1 MNLFDFFKFFSLAH
15 SEIAE
20 NGADKV
26 LSSEEENPSVHKTY
40 VNFPTSRK
48 SALNVPLYAISI
60 LFSFFCRGL
69 QMCRNFLT
77 TCTTLGT
84 RGKKLQADAALCGR
98 IAKNG
103 ADAKPCLSDVY
114 KSGTR
119 ARRRQADATLCGRS
133 MVEMLG
139 VLAIIGVLSV
149 GAISGYS
156 KAMMKYKLNKQTEQ
170 LNTLTAAIIQYRHEF
185 QNITTF
191 SNLNS
196 FFIKL
201 GLIPENMDKGDTN
214 YLYDVFNNRINIT
227 SNGLQNDGTLS
238 SIGINYVIDTS
249 AAFEVCQNIYQTAQG
264 FADDLF
270 RIVVVKSVEN
280 VGTSYSNSFYG
291 KKYCN
296 TNRKCLAKVSIAD
309 IHEACQFC
317 KESKSCG
324 IWFSV
329 YINS

>member
-1 MNLFDFFKFFSLAH
+1 MNLFDFFSFSSLAH

-26 LSSEEENPSVHKTY
+26 LSSGKENSSVHKTY

-48 SALNVPLYAISI
+48 SALDVPLYAISF

-69 QMCRNFLT
+69 QMYCNFLT

-119 ARRRQADATLCGRS
+119 ARRRQVDAALCGRS

-156 KAMMKYKLNKQTEQ
+156 KAMLKYKLNKQAEAMNLLLNNAMQ
-170 LNTLTAAIIQYRHEF
+170 LRPPMPDEGSVFYSELLSKLNLLPDGIRLWTDKKFLIDSFGNTIWFFAGTKLYGIGYHFDNDGSNRLAICSNLLNVYKENHASLYQIISDTYFGNTTDDITIDYYGTYYGDGYCSGNAKCITDITLTDIETLCQSCN
-185 QNITTF
+185 QD
-191 SNLNS
+191 SNACR
-196 FFIKL
+196 
-201 GLIPENMDKGDTN
+201 
-214 YLYDVFNNRINIT
+214 LYVT
-227 SNGLQNDGTLS
+227 W
-238 SIGINYVIDTS
+238 
-249 AAFEVCQNIYQTAQG
+249 
-264 FADDLF
+264 
-270 RIVVVKSVEN
+270 K
-280 VGTSYSNSFYG
+280 
-291 KKYCN
+291 
-296 TNRKCLAKVSIAD
+296 
-309 IHEACQFC
+309 
-317 KESKSCG
+317 
-324 IWFSV
+324 
-329 YINS
+329 